1 MKMDV
6 KKAIKKHLREQSFQ
20 TVTATAANISLTEKQ
35 LRWQKQYYIERKK
48 DGMLVLNK
56 KDNHLTL
63 YIEKKQTAL
72 KP

>member
-1 MKMDV
+1 MKMNV

-48 DGMLVLNK
+48 EGMLVLNTQT
-56 KDNHLTL
+56 NRLTL
-63 YIEKKQTAL
+63 YLEKQQQIV
-72 KP
+72 